1 MRKSRTHKGFTL
13 IELIVV
19 VAILGVLVGIAA
31 PALMKYFD
39 SGDTVKCRKQLE
51 ELAKLGAKYSQ
62 DMAHRNLLPTSGMD
76 DDEDTPEM
84 DESEGWWVALAPELD
99 STVLPG
105 GKRKKMR
112 VSAIFHCPG
121 DKRNSGGD
129 GVMIEADVRTV
140 SYVSWTD
147 ASENPKNPNSQV
159 RLLGKKHLDN
169 LPWLSDGEPKKGQS
183 VNDFA
188 SFKKM
193 VMPAKDRHGNTIMV
207 AYASGQVRAFE
218 VGEDAGK
225 AAKELFDKINP
236 DKIIPV
242 NNKRK

>member
-31 PALMKYFD
+31 PAIMKYFD
-39 SGDTVKCRKQLE
+39 SGDMVKCRKQLE

-62 DMAHRNLLPTSGMD
+62 DIAHHYSLPASGMD
-76 DDEDTPEM
+76 DVEDTPEM

-140 SYVSWTD
+140 SYVSW
-147 ASENPKNPNSQV
+147 AKVPNSPV
-159 RLLGKKHLDN
+159 RLLGRFHLDN

-236 DKIIPV
+236 DEIIPV
-242 NNKRK
+242 NKKRK